1 MSEPTTNLYIGDVLS
16 FSYTAK
22 DIDGDPSDLT
32 GYTAIGAV
40 KVSDRADDIV
50 LDLAPTIPTP
60 ANGVILVN
68 QETNDI
74 EAGQY
79 VMDVR
84 LVLNSDT
91 DKYITI
97 DRRILKIRRPVSTY
111 TAP

>member
-22 DIDGDPSDLT
+22 DSNGDPSDLT
-32 GYTAIGAV
+32 GYTAIGEV
-40 KVSDRADDIV
+40 KLSDRSEEVV

-68 QETNDI
+68 QKTNDL

-84 LVLNSDT
+84 LVEDI
-91 DKYITI
+91 DVERYITI

-111 TAP
+111 TP

>member
-1 MSEPTTNLYIGDVLS
+1 MSDPTTNLYIGDALS

-22 DIDGDPSDLT
+22 DADGDPSNLT

-40 KVSDRADDIV
+40 KVSDRSEDVV
-50 LDLAPTIPTP
+50 LNLAPTIPTP
-60 ANGVILVN
+60 ANGIILIN

-84 LVLNSDT
+84 LVLDADP

-111 TAP
+111 TP

>member
-1 MSEPTTNLYIGDVLS
+1 MSDPTSNLYSGDVLS

-22 DIDGDPSDLT
+22 DADGDPSDLT
-32 GYTAIGAV
+32 GWTAIGAV
-40 KVSDRADDIV
+40 KTSDRSDTVI
-50 LDLAPTIPTP
+50 LNLAPTIPTP
-60 ANGVILVN
+60 ANGIILVN

-84 LVLNSDT
+84 LVNDADA